1 MNAKDE
7 YFFHPRKFRQYSG
20 QRWLVMAGLPAGLVW
35 SGTHSALPILLCLE
49 SGLVA
54 YRLNTRLPDQ
64 AKAQPWSIRFVAWI
78 SVLLPLL
85 IQARG
90 PVPLPATVIAC
101 LGAALSVWSLVS
113 LGESFGI
120 APADRGLVYKG
131 PYRFIRHPMYLG
143 ALVIAGAAVIGSL
156 RIDALRWQDAWNL
169 AILALAFTCSIYR
182 IRKEEAM
189 IEGYTAYTKVVRWR
203 LIPGVW

>member
-1 MNAKDE
+1 MQKTNTKSTDLDLAGILA
-7 YFFHPRKFRQYSG
+7 SAG
-20 QRWLVMAGLPAGLVW
+20 WIWLAFQQGSHGLETRSV
-35 SGTHSALPILLCLE
+35 LPILLCME

-54 YRLNTRLPDQ
+54 YRLNARLPDR
-64 AKAQPWSIRFVAWI
+64 AGSQPLKVRLIAWA

-85 IQARG
+85 IQTRSS
-90 PVPLPATVIAC
+90 VPLPATLIAC

-131 PYRFIRHPMYLG
+131 PYRYIRHPTYLG
-143 ALVIAGAAVIGSL
+143 ALVIAGAAIFGSL

-169 AILALAFTCSIYR
+169 AILALAIACAIYR
-182 IRKEEAM
+182 IRKEEAL
-189 IEGYTAYTKVVRWR
+189 IEDYTIYTKVVRWR

>member
-1 MNAKDE
+1 MGLTA
-7 YFFHPRKFRQYSG
+7 YLVG
-20 QRWLVMAGLPAGLVW
+20 QSLLIIAGNL
-35 SGTHSALPILLCLE
+35 
-49 SGLVA
+49 
-54 YRLNTRLPDQ
+54 R
-64 AKAQPWSIRFVAWI
+64 
-78 SVLLPLL
+78 LLPLR
-85 IQARG
+85 IQTHA
-90 PVPLPATVIAC
+90 PAPLPATLIAC

-143 ALVIAGAAVIGSL
+143 ALIIAGAAVIGSL

-169 AILALAFTCSIYR
+169 AILALAFACAIYR
-182 IRKEEAM
+182 IHKEETL